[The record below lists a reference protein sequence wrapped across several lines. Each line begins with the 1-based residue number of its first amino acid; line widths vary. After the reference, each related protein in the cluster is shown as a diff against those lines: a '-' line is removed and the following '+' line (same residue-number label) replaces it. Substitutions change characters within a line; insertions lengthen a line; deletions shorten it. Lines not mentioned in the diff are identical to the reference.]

1 MPRKAKSCKMCG
13 EGLCAGCGLGE
24 EIHSAKY
31 KQYDVYAPSPPSRLP
46 SVADPSTLG
55 ISMRSGM
62 PIQYHTGSSLETG
75 NIYGGNV
82 ISKSPIYKAL
92 FGGKQK
98 QDWETAKKI
107 IKPIAKMGI
116 SAYAPEVAPL
126 ANVLIG
132 NGMAGKTMGCGVAVM
147 GGQRGIRRM

>member
-1 MPRKAKSCKMCG
+1 MCG

-82 ISKSPIYKAL
+82 ITKSPIYKAL

-98 QDWETAKKI
+98 QEWETAKKI
-107 IKPIAKMGI
+107 IKPIAKLGI
-116 SAYAPEVAPL
+116 SAYAPEVAPI
-126 ANVLIG
+126 ANMLIG